1 MATESSIQYQAHC
14 LLSYI
19 SDDKGIGT
27 VCDKVARERS
37 GTKYWTA
44 DEFEKN
50 EDTPKFD
57 LYWSVYAETQVKI
70 VVLALSKVANCHLS

>member
-1 MATESSIQYQAHC
+1 MATESSIEYQAHN
-14 LLSYI
+14 LLGYI
-19 SDDKGIGT
+19 SDDKEIGT

-37 GTKYWTA
+37 GTQSWNS

-50 EDTPKFD
+50 EDTPQYD
-57 LYWSVYAETQVKI
+57 LYWAVYAETQVKI